1 MAKKGLIQSNMAKQR
16 KVERFAAKRAAL
28 KAVVNDKTL
37 NIVERFNASVK
48 LAQLPRSSS
57 KTRVRNRCF
66 FSGRSRAVYSKLGLS
81 RIALREFSS
90 LGLIPGF
97 VKSSW

>member
-1 MAKKGLIQSNMAKQR
+1 MAKKGLIQSNLLKQK
-16 KVERFAAKRAAL
+16 KVMQFSSKRLTL
-28 KAVVNDKTL
+28 KMIANNRLLSVLD
-37 NIVERFNASVK
+37 RFNASVE
-48 LAQLPRSSS
+48 LAKLPRNSS

-66 FSGRSRAVYSKLGLS
+66 FSGRSRAVYNKLGLS

-90 LGLIPGF
+90 AGLIPGF